1 MRIVSKFKVAILAGL
16 TSLLLLL
23 NSGNV
28 KGQMV
33 RPMDMGLPDTALAT
47 CTDSAGNY
55 YVLYNLHKPGTP
67 YVGSCRVAVWN
78 GTFWSTYPPIN
89 YYHINNNSI
98 VHKGMAIYQNELY
111 VSVADSG
118 KNRLIRWHNDGWDS
132 IPDALNKSFSDMF
145 VANNHLIVVGGFDSL
160 YHKHPS
166 HNIAA
171 WNGSYWDTT
180 IAGVKISGKLADLD
194 FNPGNPYCVYKNK
207 LYVAANIAPKKG
219 EYQNVL
225 ASWTGTS
232 WTTITNPSGMD
243 SFPSTHFIYDL
254 AATSNRLYAF
264 SYNYTGSI
272 TGPDSFF
279 NEWNDSSAKPF
290 WTKIQSH
297 QNGFYV
303 SYCTSYK
310 NRLVV
315 YGNSTSWFSIL
326 NGTTLKSII
335 KPGDGYYLLSS
346 PAREYHGKLWF
357 LELCSD
363 GSKIKFITW
372 NGSTWQALGGFF
384 PRPNSGFDVL
394 PILDTTTNHLFV
406 SGTIIYYA
414 NVKLN
419 FVGEIAPYSYV
430 KGNAYIDMNGNCKF
444 DSGDVADKYAIIE
457 STTNSL
463 YTITDSNGDYTLFTN
478 PGFNNI
484 VIHARK
490 YLTQSCPLIGTDTFT
505 LSADSG
511 VSNVNFAS
519 VFTSK
524 VPDLKVSI
532 SCNTGYRFH
541 PSIDQTFYIT
551 YENVGSVNLSGRI
564 YFQKPKRLINFSSS
578 PVADSFNDPIAS
590 WSFSSLAPGDK
601 KIITVKLHAD
611 KALNSGD
618 SLVFYVR
625 SDYGILAIDSD
636 KTDNF
641 DTLIMIS
648 GDSHDP
654 NGKQSCPPADI
665 TQSTKEI
672 KYHIDFQNTGTTS
685 AYQVVVIDTIDVNL
699 PLTKVVM
706 NSASHKYRLDINNNV
721 FRWTFENINLAD
733 AKDDSVNSRGY
744 ISYTTQIKPGLAV
757 GTEIKN
763 KAYIYFD
770 YNPPMPTNQT
780 MNKIGIKTSE
790 INPIKISESINVYPN
805 PANEELMIDNRSPE
819 TKKFIIY
826 NSVGQAM
833 TQLQIGKDQR
843 EILNTTAF
851 PADIYFIRGEKG
863 ESTKFV
869 IQH

>member
-1 MRIVSKFKVAILAGL
+1 MSITSKFKVAILAGL

-23 NSGNV
+23 NSGSV
-28 KGQMV
+28 KGQIV
-33 RPMDMGLPDTALAT
+33 RPLDMGVPDTVLAT

-55 YVLYNLHKPGTP
+55 YVIYNLHQNRTP
-67 YVGSCRVAVWN
+67 YSDSFKVAKWN
-78 GTFWSTYPPIN
+78 GTFWATYPKIIN
-89 YYHINNNSI
+89 FYHIINNSI
-98 VHKGMAIYQNELY
+98 GHKGMAIYQNELY
-111 VSVADSG
+111 VSVAGSG

-160 YHKHPS
+160 NHKNPS

-180 IAGVKISGKLADLD
+180 LAGVKISGKLADID
-194 FNPGNPYCVYKNK
+194 FTYGTPYCVYKNK
-207 LYVAANIAPKKG
+207 LFVAAHFAAKKG

-225 ASWTGTS
+225 AYWTGTS
-232 WTTITNPSGMD
+232 WTSITNPSGMD

-272 TGPDSFF
+272 TAPDSFF
-279 NEWNDSSAKPF
+279 NEWNDSSAKPV

-303 SYCTSYK
+303 SYCTTYK
-310 NRLVV
+310 NKLVV
-315 YGNSTSWFSIL
+315 YGYSIYGFSIL
-326 NGTTLKSII
+326 NGTTLKSIV
-335 KPGDGYYLLSS
+335 KPGDGYYLGS
-346 PAREYHGKLWF
+346 ATEYQGKLWF
-357 LELCSD
+357 LELRSD
-363 GSKIKFITW
+363 GSSIRFITW
-372 NGSTWQALGGFF
+372 NGNTWQSLGAVFTSFLGYTFNVPF
-384 PRPNSGFDVL
+384 
-394 PILDTTTNHLFV
+394 LDATTNHLFIAG
-406 SGTIIYYA
+406 SFEYFA

-430 KGNAYIDMNGNCKF
+430 KGKAYIDMNSNCKF
-444 DSGDVADKYAIIE
+444 DSGDIANKYAVIE
-457 STTNSL
+457 ATNDSL

-478 PGFNNI
+478 PGYNNI
-484 VIHARK
+484 ALQPGK
-490 YLTQSCPLIGTDTFT
+490 YLTQSCTPIGADTFT

-511 VSNVNFAS
+511 ISNVNFATK
-519 VFTSK
+519 FTAK
-524 VPDLKVSI
+524 VPDLKVTI
-532 SCNTGYRFH
+532 SCNTGYLFH
-541 PSIDQTFYIT
+541 PSVDQTFYIT
-551 YENVGSVNLSGRI
+551 YENVGSVTLSGRI
-564 YFQKPKRLINFSSS
+564 YFQKPTRLINFSSS
-578 PVADSFNDPIAS
+578 PTADSFNDPIAS
-590 WSFSSLAPGDK
+590 WPFTSLAPGDK

-636 KTDNF
+636 KTNNF
-641 DTLIMIS
+641 DTLVMIS

-654 NGKQSCPPADI
+654 NGKQSYPFSEI
-665 TQSTKEI
+665 YQSTKEI
-672 KYHIDFQNTGTTS
+672 KYHIDFQNTGTAS

-744 ISYTTQIKPGLAV
+744 ISYTTQIKPGLSV

-770 YNPPMPTNQT
+770 YNPPMPTDQT
-780 MNKIGIKTSE
+780 LNKIGIVTLVNE
-790 INPIKISESINVYPN
+790 PIKISENINIYPN

-833 TQLQIGKDQR
+833 SQLQIGKDQR
-843 EILNTTAF
+843 EILNTTTF
-851 PADIYFIRGEKG
+851 PAGIYFIRGEKG
-863 ESTKFV
+863 ESGKFV